1 MTRQLALNIAN
12 ATLLFLLFSTS
23 LPHPGRIS
31 LSPSSM
37 ERPDPS
43 SEIKAK
49 GEGVTYRYFPCLS
62 RLFRTFPR
70 PSGPP
75 PNLPHLSRT
84 SRTPSDPF
92 LVFHRL
98 PLPPIRFWTAS
109 TGSTGFH
116 WLPHASAPSRGAIAM
131 CLGVMARNSR
141 GPLRPKKA
149 CPVPLCLG
157 TLLYYYDHMFSHP
170 SYDPLN

>member
-1 MTRQLALNIAN
+1 MTRCSESLHSLPQQLRS
-12 ATLLFLLFSTS
+12 LFSFHGDALL
-23 LPHPGRIS
+23 LPGS
-31 LSPSSM
+31 
-37 ERPDPS
+37 
-43 SEIKAK
+43 
-49 GEGVTYRYFPCLS
+49 VTYRYFPCLS

-98 PLPPIRFWTAS
+98 PLPPTRFWTTS

-131 CLGVMARNSR
+131 CLGAMARNSR
-141 GPLRPKKA
+141 GPFRPKRHLI
-149 CPVPLCLG
+149 VPLCLG
-157 TLLYYYDHMFSHP
+157 TLFLVIIVFIVLSLSHCSSLLLFVYYYI
-170 SYDPLN
+170 